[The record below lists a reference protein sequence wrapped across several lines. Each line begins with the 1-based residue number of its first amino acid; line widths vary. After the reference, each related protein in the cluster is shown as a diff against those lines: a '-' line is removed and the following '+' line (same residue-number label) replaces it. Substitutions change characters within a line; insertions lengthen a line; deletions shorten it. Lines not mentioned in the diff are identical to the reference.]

1 VNAKFCVLYKVV
13 FNRND
18 LFELAAAAL
27 SRAEAAG
34 AVAAKLHKNPQLC
47 FCVTTAT
54 TAIAVF
60 EEEMR
65 KSSSSASVLATKQ
78 NSSFFINLYDDA
90 NKHIFAAKM

>member
-1 VNAKFCVLYKVV
+1 MNAKFCVLYKVV

-65 KSSSSASVLATKQ
+65 KSSSSASVLATKL
-78 NSSFFINLYDDA
+78 FLFY
-90 NKHIFAAKM
+90 